1 MISSMTSRF
10 WFAAYNLFLLPLF
23 LGIVKL
29 LAFSKTNIRES
40 LEKREGQWERLA
52 DGISKRDWQKPLIWL
67 HVASAG
73 EFLQAQPVIERCVTE
88 GAECVL
94 TYSSINAY
102 RWLERPQQSKIQGL
116 LATEFLPPDTLW
128 NARRLLGLL
137 QPSRLVWVS
146 YDLWPNLVWE
156 AHKQKIPQSLIS
168 AIVHADS
175 RRTGNIVGRS
185 FYHSIYECLEHIL
198 TVSEADRQRILSAIL
213 EHPKVEVMGDT
224 RCDSVLERRDRL
236 KIPELPQ
243 AAKDG
248 FVFVAGST
256 WPPDEECIFSALK
269 EALTEFPELF
279 LILAPHEPISE
290 YLENAEKHFA
300 GIPLVRWSNI
310 STSPEGVR
318 ILLIDSV
325 GILAGLYHSAK
336 MAYVGGAFTTGVHN
350 ILEPV
355 AMGATV
361 AFGPKH
367 DNSAEAMQMLEQKLV
382 NTVKN
387 SAEFRK
393 LLFDLLADQESCL
406 ELGRQSRV
414 FVESQVGAA
423 ELCVPLLMKDLS

>member
-1 MISSMTSRF
+1 MTSLF

-73 EFLQAQPVIERCVTE
+73 EFLRAQPVIERCVTE

-198 TVSEADRQRILSAIL
+198 TVSEVDRQRILSAIL

-414 FVESQVGAA
+414 FVESQAGAA